1 MLREHLAEAERRVAE
16 TEERVA
22 QQRQLVLRLVDC
34 GDADLAWAASVGLT
48 EMQKLLA
55 SQIADR
61 DRIAEELAKAGGTH

>member
-1 MLREHLAEAERRVAE
+1 M
-16 TEERVA
+16 
-22 QQRQLVLRLVDC
+22 
-34 GDADLAWAASVGLT
+34 GASVGLA